1 VHVVAPAVSDSPE
14 IVNKRMVILSNTG
27 AAGKIDVG
35 GDSVQLRKGDGVYI
49 TLTPG
54 TKVDVEN
61 VGERAPALRYRVG
74 SIITIRLYPVPETSE
89 KYVYAII

>member
-1 VHVVAPAVSDSPE
+1 MHVVAPAVSDSPE

-35 GDSVQLRKGDGVYI
+35 GDSVQLRKGDGIYI

-54 TKVDVEN
+54 TKVDVEKSSCS
-61 VGERAPALRYRVG
+61 
-74 SIITIRLYPVPETSE
+74 SIPSGFDHYYSFVSCT
-89 KYVYAII
+89 